1 LAHRPCGC
9 CGGTPACTCTAP
21 CTELFSYDYYVTRPG
36 SATPPGPPATGV
48 IVRDLTEETYC
59 CDTPTRVTLY
69 ERRRRT
75 LFYAAGG
82 SCLFDDETRTY
93 DGAPSGSV
101 TIDRHWIQKNPYSG
115 CTLLSDVTDTIDA
128 GAGSCDNPWQGS
140 LLHLY
145 NGWPVGLD
153 PADGEWNWGW
163 AWATKTAYA
172 GEVSSRIADP
182 LGAGYWVIEY
192 EWHYTREDPDC
203 SPPECEAEACC
214 LPEGV
219 CKDLLPADCLAA
231 GGIPQGQ
238 GTSCGGPAT
247 GVEICE
253 TLPTGAC
260 CQPEGACSIESES
273 ACGEI
278 EGGVYLGDG
287 TVCADCEDVPTG
299 ACCRGETCTIE
310 TEAGCTMATDPG
322 GVYLGDGTTC
332 AGDPCALGACCITET
347 GVCSQTTESA
357 CDGAGGVWYDGLTCG
372 DPGVPCGDVNGAC
385 CLEDGTCTNTTASG
399 CFAMGGVHFA
409 EATTCDFVDC
419 GIGACCCLTSHGWV
433 CDEVPEALC
442 TGGCVFSPGATCAET
457 DCEALG
463 GMAPLMA
470 PEVGG
475 GAAGLTAT
483 PGADSTAAS
492 GPTRR
497 PARPG
502 ASTGGCAKCGADKG
516 LF

>member
-1 LAHRPCGC
+1 MAIRKPCSC
-9 CGGTPACTCTAP
+9 CGGTSCGCASP
-21 CTELFSYDYYVTRPG
+21 CTLVPAFDYYVTRSG
-36 SATPPGPPATGV
+36 DASTLPGPGTVHRAYSEQ
-48 IVRDLTEETYC
+48 DYC
-59 CDTPTRVTLY
+59 CNNSDSQRVTVSFRY
-69 ERRRRT
+69 RRT
-75 LFYAAGG
+75 IFYPFGG
-82 SCLFDDETRTY
+82 SCLFYDETHTF
-93 DGAPSGSV
+93 DGAPVG
-101 TIDRHWIQKNPYSG
+101 TIDIDRHIVQKNPYSA
-115 CTLLSDVTDTIDA
+115 CAPVSDVTDTYELEADCSSPFGGVATSIGPAYGGPPD
-128 GAGSCDNPWQGS
+128 GLGT
-140 LLHLY
+140 L
-145 NGWPVGLD
+145 GWS
-153 PADGEWNWGW
+153 WGW
-163 AWATKTAYA
+163 AWATRSAWA
-172 GEVSSRIADP
+172 GELFQRQADP
-182 LGAGYWVIEY
+182 LGLGYWITHTQ
-192 EWHYTREDPDC
+192 WAYTREDPCTPDPC
-203 SPPECEAEACC
+203 DAQACC
-214 LPEGV
+214 LPDGS
-219 CKDLLPADCLAA
+219 CTDLLPRDCLAA
-231 GGIPQGQ
+231 GGVPQGQ

-247 GVEICE
+247 GVETCE
-253 TLPTGAC
+253 TLSTGAC

-278 EGGVYLGDG
+278 GGVYLGDG

-332 AGDPCALGACCITET
+332 AGDPCTLGACCITET

-385 CLEDGTCTNTTASG
+385 CLEDGSCTNTTASG

-470 PEVGG
+470 PEGGG